1 MAEYLYK
8 MTVYDVPTIF
18 INFERMISDDK
29 YLYEKI
35 KPVLRESITYE
46 NYKEVYDRAT
56 EHQTY
61 GK

>member
-1 MAEYLYK
+1 

-56 EHQTY
+56 EHQTC